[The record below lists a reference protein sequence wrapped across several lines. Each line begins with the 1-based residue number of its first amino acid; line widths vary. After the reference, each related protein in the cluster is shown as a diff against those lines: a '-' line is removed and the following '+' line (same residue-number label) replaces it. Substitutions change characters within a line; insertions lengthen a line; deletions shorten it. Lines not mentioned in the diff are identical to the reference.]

1 MKNNIYLLYGTDS
14 FLLDL
19 ELNKIISNTDPINI
33 VKYNLDDNT
42 INEIID
48 DAQTLSLFDSHK
60 TIIVKNSNI
69 FTNKKNEIEQDPKI
83 LEEYLNN
90 PNPNTVL
97 IFLVEIDKIDSRK
110 KVCKLIE
117 KVGEIKKVEKPKN
130 IHKFI
135 VDSFGKYKIDKES
148 INLLIERVGE
158 NLSILSKEIE
168 KLKIYK
174 EDDFNITKDDILKVT
189 SKNIQP
195 DIYHFIECIIN
206 KDVEKA
212 YTMYKE
218 LRTLNEEPIAII
230 ALLSNKFRLIYQAN
244 ILYQRGYTIDDIAN
258 TLGSHPYPVKL
269 ALEKGRAYSRELLL
283 DYIEKLADL
292 DFNIKAGLI
301 DKELGLELFILNI

>member
-69 FTNKKNEIEQDPKI
+69 FTNKKNEIEQDSKI

-97 IFLVEIDKIDSRK
+97 IFLVETDKIDSRK

-258 TLGSHPYPVKL
+258 TLGSHSYPVKL